1 MSVTRISVWLGV
13 SALLVGSVLPTA
25 AQQQAK
31 TATPSGNPP
40 PPSPCAAVTSDGTGT
55 ANKVTKFTA
64 PCNIEPS
71 KITDSGTSVSI
82 GELFNLPA
90 SGTATATGGK
100 NSQAINFT
108 ASAFNSGTATAV
120 NQNFRL
126 QGEPVNNNTTSASG
140 TLNVLFGQGTA
151 TPAETGLKIA
161 KTGQL
166 TFAAGQTFPGTA
178 RLAGGNAFTG
188 NQSITGNL
196 HATGSISGGSFS
208 GNGSGL
214 TSVNAALLNG
224 FSSGAFAF
232 VGGNNT
238 FTGSNAFT
246 GGFSTTSTFN
256 FFSNPIRF
264 TDDGVGGDLQQPLL
278 VNSSNCCNFG
288 DRMIWA
294 HSPAF
299 PTWGIFYDDNIDVM
313 YWLRDLAGHN
323 AMSINFGTGDLNV
336 TGAITAGTKDF
347 KIDHPLDPKNKY
359 LYHSSVES
367 SEMMNIYTGNA
378 TLDNGGEAVISLPKW
393 FEAVNT
399 DFRYQLTAIGAS
411 GPGLYVAREIA
422 NHQFS
427 IAGGAPGMKVSWQVT
442 GVRHDAYAK
451 THPLVVEV
459 RKPEK
464 ERGSYLHPDAFGEPR
479 LAQEQMLAQRA
490 R

>member
-1 MSVTRISVWLGV
+1 V
-13 SALLVGSVLPTA
+13 S
-25 AQQQAK
+25 
-31 TATPSGNPP
+31 
-40 PPSPCAAVTSDGTGT
+40 
-55 ANKVTKFTA
+55 
-64 PCNIEPS
+64 
-71 KITDSGTSVSI
+71 
-82 GELFNLPA
+82 
-90 SGTATATGGK
+90 
-100 NSQAINFT
+100 
-108 ASAFNSGTATAV
+108 
-120 NQNFRL
+120 QNFRL

-151 TPAETGLKIA
+151 TPVETGLKIA

-196 HATGSISGGSFS
+196 GVTGSISGGSFS

-294 HSPAF
+294 HSPNF
-299 PTWGIFYDDNIDVM
+299 PTWGVYYDDDNDVM
-313 YWLRDLAGHN
+313 RWQEDFG
-323 AMSINFGTGDLNV
+323 INEMLLEFGTGNLTV
-336 TGAITAGTKDF
+336 TGAITAGVKDF
-347 KIDHPLDPKNKY
+347 KIDHPLDPTNKY

-378 TLDNGGEAVISLPKW
+378 ILDNSGEAVVSLPKW
-393 FEAVNT
+393 FEALNA
-399 DFRYQLTAIGAS
+399 DFRYQLTAVGAAA
-411 GPGLYVAREIA
+411 PNLHVDQEIA
-422 NHQFS
+422 NHRFS

-451 THPLVVEV
+451 AHPLAVEV
-459 RKPEK
+459 RKSDK
-464 ERGSYLHPDAFGEPR
+464 ERGHYLHPDAYGAPR
-479 LAQEQMLAQRA
+479 LTQEQMVAQRA